1 VILIAFGGS
10 SITNTRNF
18 GLKMIN
24 SLVISLLKL
33 SIRFYQ
39 VGISP
44 FIGNRCRYF
53 PSCSSYAIEA
63 LESHGAVSGSF
74 LAAKRICRCHP
85 WAAGGYDPVPEH
97 PSLSKSDDE

>member
-1 VILIAFGGS
+1 
-10 SITNTRNF
+10 
-18 GLKMIN
+18 MIN
-24 SLVISLLKL
+24 NILTALLKL
-33 SIRFYQ
+33 PIKFYQ

-97 PSLSKSDDE
+97 PSLSKPNDE

>member
-1 VILIAFGGS
+1 MP
-10 SITNTRNF
+10 RF

-24 SLVISLLKL
+24 DILTALLKL
-33 SIRFYQ
+33 PIKFYQ

-44 FIGNRCRYF
+44 FIGNRCRYS

-63 LESHGAVSGSF
+63 LESHGVISGGF

-97 PSLSKSDDE
+97 PCSSKPDDE